1 MSTFLLSWSPKDLNW
16 ETFDEDIDKLV
27 NHGHLLKEW
36 YIRNEEK
43 IRTGDRFFL
52 MLICEEYKGIIA
64 SGYFTSEPYIK
75 EEWLDKTAIQFMVNI
90 DFDILINHDKHW
102 TIKLEEL
109 KILSE
114 EKFCWTSMNS
124 GIIIPADLAFSLE
137 EEWFLLLNRICDVT
151 FIHFGNHDSRVEKMF
166 ENQYERNPYARKI
179 SQEQRGQ
186 SCYVCGITFTEIGEL
201 SCSEIME
208 YHQDQEYL
216 NFDDD
221 TFGYPEDDLYPVC
234 PNCHAM
240 IHSRSYPYSMEELR
254 ELIAGALS
262 KSKTK

>member
-1 MSTFLLSWSPKDLNW
+1 MNTFLLSWSPKDLNW

-27 NHGHLLKEW
+27 NHGHLLK
-36 YIRNEEK
+36 
-43 IRTGDRFFL
+43 
-52 MLICEEYKGIIA
+52 
-64 SGYFTSEPYIK
+64 
-75 EEWLDKTAIQFMVNI
+75 
-90 DFDILINHDKHW
+90 HW
-102 TIKLEEL
+102 TIKLEEF

-124 GIIIPADLAFSLE
+124 GIIILTDLAFSLE

-151 FIHFGNHDSRVEKMF
+151 FMCFGNHDSRVEKMF

-179 SQEQRGQ
+179 RREKRGQ
-186 SCYVCGITFTEIGEL
+186 SCSVCGINFTEIGGI

-208 YHQDQEYL
+208 YHQEQEDFIL
-216 NFDDD
+216 DDD

-240 IHSRSYPYSMEELR
+240 IHSRSYPYSMKELR
-254 ELIAGALS
+254 ELNAGNINCIQVE
-262 KSKTK
+262 KKKKPKTR